1 MAIKKI
7 DLKKYIREIPDWPV
21 KGVNFK
27 DITTLLQNP
36 KVFKYTVDQ
45 MCRPF
50 LSQKIDK
57 IVAIDARGFLLAA
70 PMAYKMN
77 CGVVLVRKKGKLPYK
92 IIEKQY
98 QKEYGVDILTMHK
111 DAINKGEK
119 VLIVDD
125 LLATGGTIMATI
137 EMVESLGGKI
147 VGMSFIIDLP
157 FLGGSRKLKKYKI
170 EYLIKYD
177 SE

>member
-1 MAIKKI
+1 MVIKKI

-50 LSQKIDK
+50 LDKKIDK

-92 IIEKQY
+92 IIEKRY
-98 QKEYGVDILTMHK
+98 QKEYGLDILTMHQ
-111 DAINKGEK
+111 DAIKKGDK
-119 VLIVDD
+119 VLVVDD
-125 LLATGGTIMATI
+125 LLATGGTISAAV
-137 EMVESLGGKI
+137 EMVEDLGGKI
-147 VGMSFIIDLP
+147 EGMSFIIDLP
-157 FLGGSRKLKKYKI
+157 FLGGSEKLKKYKL
-170 EYLIKYD
+170 EYLISYD

>member
-1 MAIKKI
+1 VDIKS
-7 DLKKYIREIPDWPV
+7 YIREIPDWPV

-36 KVFKYTVDQ
+36 KVFKYTVDE

-50 LSQKIDK
+50 LGQKIDK

-98 QKEYGVDILTMHK
+98 QKEYGVDILTMHL
-111 DAINKGEK
+111 DAIKRGEK

-125 LLATGGTIMATI
+125 LLATGGTIAAAV
-137 EMVESLGGKI
+137 EMVQDLGGKI

-157 FLGGSRKLKKYKI
+157 FLGGSKKLKNYNLK
-170 EYLIKYD
+170 YLIKYD

>member
-1 MAIKKI
+1 MKTNKI

-36 KVFKYTVDQ
+36 KIFKYTIDQ
-45 MCRPF
+45 MCKPY
-50 LSQKIDK
+50 LKIKIDK
-57 IVAIDARGFLLAA
+57 IVAIDARGFLLAT

-92 IIEKQY
+92 IIEKEY
-98 QKEYGVDILTMHK
+98 KKEYGIDILTMHQDSIK
-111 DAINKGEK
+111 KGEK

-125 LLATGGTIMATI
+125 LLATGGTIAATA

-147 VGMSFIIDLP
+147 TGMSFIIDLP
-157 FLGGSRKLKKYKI
+157 FLGGSEKLKKYKL

-177 SE
+177 SG

>member
-98 QKEYGVDILTMHK
+98 QKEYGVDILTMHQ

-125 LLATGGTIMATI
+125 LLATGGTIAATV

-157 FLGGSRKLKKYKI
+157 FLGGSGKLKKYKL

>member
-1 MAIKKI
+1 
-7 DLKKYIREIPDWPV
+7 
-21 KGVNFK
+21 
-27 DITTLLQNP
+27 
-36 KVFKYTVDQ
+36 
-45 MCRPF
+45 
-50 LSQKIDK
+50 
-57 IVAIDARGFLLAA
+57 
-70 PMAYKMN
+70 MAYKMN
-77 CGVVLVRKKGKLPYK
+77 CGVALVRKKGKLPYK

-98 QKEYGVDILTMHK
+98 EKEYGVDVLTMHQ
-111 DAINKGEK
+111 DAIKRHDK

-125 LLATGGTIMATI
+125 LLATGGTIAAAA

-157 FLGGSRKLKKYKI
+157 FLGGSEKLKKYRL